1 MKREDFMTDDG
12 KLKGGSTLT
21 SSIPGRGPFPRAHD
35 DAQAARRHV
44 ESPQTRSPS
53 YKLAFQDE
61 DFLLRDEL
69 RPVRLQLELL
79 KPELIQLEQ
88 NIESTI
94 VIFGSARILDPETA
108 QNRFEQAE
116 AEAKGNPNDG
126 TRAKLEKA
134 RRDLAQSK
142 YYREARELA
151 RLISEA
157 CQCSDKATHV
167 VTTGGGPGIMEAA
180 NRGAHD
186 AGAKSVGLNIVLPF
200 EQAPNPY
207 ITPELSFQFHY
218 FAIRKMHFLMR
229 AKGLVVF
236 PGGFGTLDELF
247 DALTLVQT
255 KKVKPIPI
263 ILFGEEF
270 WRRVL
275 RFDLLV
281 EEGTISEEDMH
292 LFSYAESAAETWQ
305 VLARANGLPEKT

>member
-1 MKREDFMTDDG
+1 LASGT
-12 KLKGGSTLT
+12 T
-21 SSIPGRGPFPRAHD
+21 GRNLFPRAHE
-35 DAQAARRHV
+35 DAQAARRHI

-61 DFLLRDEL
+61 ELLLRDEL
-69 RPVRLQLELL
+69 RPVRVQLELL

-94 VIFGSARILDPETA
+94 VIFGSARIPDPETA
-108 QNRFEQAE
+108 RNRFKQAE
-116 AEAKGNPNDG
+116 AEAKKNPDDAN
-126 TRAKLEKA
+126 RAALKKA
-134 RRDLAQSK
+134 RRDLARSR
-142 YYREARELA
+142 YYQEARELA
-151 RLISEA
+151 RLISQV
-157 CQCSDKATHV
+157 CQCSDKVTHV

-186 AGAKSVGLNIVLPF
+186 VGAKSIGLNIVLPF

-229 AKGLVVF
+229 ARGLVVF

-270 WRRVL
+270 WRGVL

-281 EEGTISEEDMH
+281 EEGTISEEDLD
-292 LFSYAESAAETWQ
+292 LFCYAETAEEAWQ
-305 VLARANGLPEKT
+305 ILARVNNLPEKA